1 MPAYVVSRLTIHDRE
16 AFERYLAQ
24 APQTVVDRGAKYLFR
39 GGEVIA
45 LEGSWD
51 DERLVILEFESAE
64 AARAWY
70 ESPEYSELRRLR
82 QSAAD
87 AVILLAGAG
96 SSDQAS

>member
-24 APQTVVDRGAKYLFR
+24 APQTVVDRGGKYLFR
-39 GGEVIA
+39 GGDVVA
-45 LEGSWD
+45 LEGTWD
-51 DERLVILEFESAE
+51 DERLVILEFDTAD

-70 ESPEYSELRRLR
+70 ESAEYAELRRLR

-87 AVILLAGAG
+87 VVILLVGAG
-96 SSDQAS
+96 SSEQA